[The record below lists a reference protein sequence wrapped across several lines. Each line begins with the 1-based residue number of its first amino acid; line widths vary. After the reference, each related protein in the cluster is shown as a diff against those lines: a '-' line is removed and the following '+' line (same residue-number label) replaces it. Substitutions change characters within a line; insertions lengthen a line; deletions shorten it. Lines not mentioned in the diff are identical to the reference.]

1 MLISEEMYFMKIVKV
16 RKNADG
22 DITNVLTS
30 TGEELDVSKVVA
42 LAKRGTVESVV
53 VCKNRNGNDVIK
65 SSSNSGAE
73 DNLDNLPTF

>member
-1 MLISEEMYFMKIVKV
+1 MGRCSFMKIVKV

-30 TGEELDVSKVVA
+30 TGEELDVSKAVA
-42 LAKRGTVESVV
+42 LAKIGTVESVIV
-53 VCKNRNGNDVIK
+53 GKNRNGNDVIK
-65 SSSNSGAE
+65 SSPNNTTE

>member
-1 MLISEEMYFMKIVKV
+1 MKIVKV

-30 TGEELDVSKVVA
+30 TGEELDVSKAVA

-53 VCKNRNGNDVIK
+53 ASKNRNGNDVIK
-65 SSSNSGAE
+65 SSPNSNEE

>member
-1 MLISEEMYFMKIVKV
+1 MKIVKV
-16 RKNADG
+16 RKNEDG

-30 TGEELDVSKVVA
+30 NGEELDVSKVVA

-53 VCKNRNGNDVIK
+53 VGKNRNGNDVIK
-65 SSSNSGAE
+65 SSPNNATE

>member
-1 MLISEEMYFMKIVKV
+1 MKIVKV

-30 TGEELDVSKVVA
+30 TGEEWDVSKAVA
-42 LAKRGTVESVV
+42 LAKMGTVESVV
-53 VCKNRNGNDVIK
+53 VGKNRNGNEVIK
-65 SSSNSGAE
+65 SSPNSEVE

>member
-1 MLISEEMYFMKIVKV
+1 MKIVKI

-30 TGEELDVSKVVA
+30 TGEELDVSKAVA
-42 LAKRGTVESVV
+42 LAKSGTVESVV
-53 VCKNRNGNDVIK
+53 VGKNRNGNDVIK
-65 SSSNSGAE
+65 SSPNSTTQ